1 MTFDVHEKAER
12 SDDPLDRM
20 TTSEAIRKLVAS
32 YSRSQYYYA
41 AREKVN
47 DISRM
52 VRFLSQQTQHYALI
66 CCICFL
72 CPHNKYRIWG

>member
-1 MTFDVHEKAER
+1 MKKIER

-32 YSRSQYYYA
+32 YSTSQYYYT

-52 VRFLSQQTQHYALI
+52 VRALVHQTQRYALI

-72 CPHNKYRIWG
+72 CPHNKYRIWA

>member
-1 MTFDVHEKAER
+1 MTFGVHEKAER

-20 TTSEAIRKLVAS
+20 TTSEAIRRLVAS

-52 VRFLSQQTQHYALI
+52 VRFESSNATL
-66 CCICFL
+66 CIDMFYL
-72 CPHNKYRIWG
+72 FPVST